1 MIKRLDTFLSW
12 WWEGLTSPW
21 SRSLDR
27 YQSIKYD
34 LETQKFEDIY
44 DHKKPYY
51 IEVSNDQIL
60 SATLPSEF
68 AEHAE
73 RGHAMETHKLNAIIE
88 RTLPFT
94 ANEVYAKVSGTTVL
108 AVLKSDL
115 SFALSD
121 AANQGLNI
129 LGLILKQN
137 DSRTYIPFTS
147 KNPGGSG
154 YRVAFLA
161 LISFIALGVI
171 YQIDKVQEAQAKSK
185 LLTEQV
191 RSTRSEVSVFE
202 PNNSPDQKHHQD
214 EGNHREGDKM
224 IHLALNVE
232 GLPAIEF
239 AEALQ
244 AVSAT
249 LNTDTSLDQ
258 VSLEHQPP
266 YVVMIIDAS
275 SANAA
280 AQLTSFEKNFNF
292 TKSEFVSSISFNP
305 DGSTERYRLKTLY
318 QRLTESNKENK
329 SSAHIKISE
338 LPNE

>member
-51 IEVSNDQIL
+51 IAVSNDQIL

-73 RGHAMETHKLNAIIE
+73 QGHAMETHKLDAIIE

-94 ANEVYAKVSGTTVL
+94 TNEVYAKVNGTTVL

-129 LGLILKQN
+129 LGLILEQN

-161 LISFIALGVI
+161 LIFFIALGVI
-171 YQIDKVQEAQAKSK
+171 YQIDKVQEAQAKSE
-185 LLTEQV
+185 LLAEQV
-191 RSTRSEVSVFE
+191 RSTRSEVSVFDSDE
-202 PNNSPDQKHHQD
+202 RPDQK
-214 EGNHREGDKM
+214 
-224 IHLALNVE
+224 LNVE

-258 VSLEHQPP
+258 ISLEHQPP

-305 DGSTERYRLKTLY
+305 GGSTERYRLKTLY

-329 SSAHIKISE
+329 PSAQIKISE